1 MVKGFCR
8 DKRNY
13 IVIITKGNSLVLLRT
28 ITQLARFTSMKH
40 MCHFWSNMNP
50 SCFYVSLTYASL
62 YRAYVFQ
69 LKTSFYTVFL
79 ES

>member
-50 SCFYVSLTYASL
+50 SCFMFHLHMQVSIGPMYFNSKLLFILSY
-62 YRAYVFQ
+62 
-69 LKTSFYTVFL
+69 
-79 ES
+79 